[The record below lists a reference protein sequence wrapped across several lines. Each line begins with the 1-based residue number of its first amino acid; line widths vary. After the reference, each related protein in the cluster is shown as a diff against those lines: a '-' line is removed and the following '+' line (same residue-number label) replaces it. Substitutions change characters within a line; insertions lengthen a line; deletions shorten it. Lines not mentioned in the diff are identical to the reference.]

1 MTSPA
6 FNVVPEDLSGE
17 ENSVEKNDVHTDEL
31 RRALQT
37 GLSYGSA
44 AWLAQESGV
53 CISTTRKAIEGECR
67 LPASLVRSALRL
79 RSPEDQAALLSLWLG
94 IDLVAGAPVR

>member
-1 MTSPA
+1 MTAST
-6 FNVVPEDLSGE
+6 FNVVPGEARVEEDFGG
-17 ENSVEKNDVHTDEL
+17 KNDSHTEEL
-31 RRALQT
+31 RRAIQVS
-37 GLSYGSA
+37 LSYGSEP
-44 AWLAQESGV
+44 WLSQDSGV
-53 CISTTRKAIEGECR
+53 CMTTTRKAIEGECR